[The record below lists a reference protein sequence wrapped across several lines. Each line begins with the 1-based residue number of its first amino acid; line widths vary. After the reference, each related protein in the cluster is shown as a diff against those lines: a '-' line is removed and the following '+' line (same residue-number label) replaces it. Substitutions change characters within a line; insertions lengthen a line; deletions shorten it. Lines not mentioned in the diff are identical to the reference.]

1 MDYCTSCRRHL
12 NGALVCPGCGA
23 YAPDI
28 APATIDSRV
37 VPAPATGTTTG
48 SVMLPMVPTVPAA
61 TWEYG
66 AMGGGWQEGTPAH
79 GLAGDGFATDEYAT
93 EQLTTDGFTADRLTA
108 DGFAADRLTANG
120 FAADRL
126 TANGFPADRL
136 AAEAPAAGLGGDGA
150 ARSEAPLT
158 ETSGIEDVDVDADVD
173 VEGVP
178 TAPQGRAA
186 RRRQL
191 ARWKKNQRRA
201 VVATA
206 VALVGGGL
214 TVIGM
219 DRQSTD
225 RTQAATAPDAES
237 LGGVKEQGSQRGRT
251 SATETDDTRRT
262 SNSPTKRSPGTS
274 TSRDRSAADT
284 PNSREGTP
292 SSPRTAA
299 STPSGQQARTGSST
313 TGKTATDAAT
323 GTPTDETTTPPA
335 TDDAGSSTDTGTGTD
350 TSTGT
355 DSGSGSDAGSDT
367 GTDTSDGSS
376 SDTATTSPSGLCLLG
391 IVCVS

>member
-37 VPAPATGTTTG
+37 PSGPTGPTATGPMTTPMPPTTPAA
-48 SVMLPMVPTVPAA
+48 PMVPTLPTAA
-61 TWEYG
+61 WGYG
-66 AMGGGWQEGTPAH
+66 AVDAGWHEGPVS
-79 GLAGDGFATDEYAT
+79 DGFAGNRPVSGIKDI
-93 EQLTTDGFTADRLTA
+93 DADMY
-108 DGFAADRLTANG
+108 
-120 FAADRL
+120 
-126 TANGFPADRL
+126 
-136 AAEAPAAGLGGDGA
+136 
-150 ARSEAPLT
+150 ARSDAGPALD
-158 ETSGIEDVDVDADVD
+158 GDPDADADVDVD

-178 TAPQGRAA
+178 VAPQGRAA

-214 TVIGM
+214 TVMGM

-237 LGGVKEQGSQRGRT
+237 LGTVEEQGSQGGRT
-251 SATETDDTRRT
+251 SSATETDDTRRT
-262 SNSPTKRSPGTS
+262 PDAPTWTPSGD
-274 TSRDRSAADT
+274 TSRDRSTANRSSSRAH
-284 PNSREGTP
+284 PN
-292 SSPRTAA
+292 SPRTDSA
-299 STPSGQQARTGSST
+299 TPSAEEARTGSSA
-313 TGKTATDAAT
+313 TADR
-323 GTPTDETTTPPA
+323 TPTDGLTTTPTDGTNTPPA
-335 TDDAGSSTDTGTGTD
+335 TDDAGSSADTGSDSGTESGTGTD
-350 TSTGT
+350 DG
-355 DSGSGSDAGSDT
+355 GSGSDSGA
-367 GTDTSDGSS
+367 SDGSS

-391 IVCVS
+391 LVCVS